1 MAEKIRWGIL
11 GTGSIARKF
20 AEGLKALDDAELVA
34 VGSRTQQSADAFGD
48 AFGVPHR
55 RASYEALAS
64 DADVDVIY
72 VATPHALHKDNTILC
87 LRAGKPVLCEK
98 PFAINAREAE
108 EMIRCARERK
118 LFLME
123 AMWSR
128 FFPITFKV
136 RELLRGGVIGEPRML
151 TADFGFRTRINP
163 KGRLFDPALGGGA
176 LLDVGVYPV
185 SLSSMIFGTPTRIAG
200 MAHLGETGVDEQAAI
215 ILGFPGG
222 ALSILY
228 TAIRTRTPQEAVIMG
243 THGQI
248 RIHSAW
254 WRPTKMTVT
263 GFAQRDTASPEVVE
277 LPYEGNGYNYEA
289 AEVMQCLHAGKQ
301 ESDLMPLDETLA
313 IMRTL
318 DEIRAQWHLKYPMEA
333 AYASEL
339 RPRSI

>member
-11 GTGSIARKF
+11 GTGAIAKKF
-20 AEGLKALDDAELVA
+20 AEGLKLLDDAELAA

-48 AFGVPHR
+48 AFRVLHR
-55 RASYEALAS
+55 HASYEGLVS

-72 VATPHALHKDNTILC
+72 VATPHSLHKDNTILC
-87 LRAGKPVLCEK
+87 LEAGKPVLCEK

-108 EMIRCARERK
+108 EMVRCARERK

-128 FFPITFKV
+128 FFPIMFKV
-136 RELLRGGVIGEPRML
+136 RELLQGEVIGEPRML
-151 TADFGFRTRINP
+151 TADFGFRAKMDPET
-163 KGRLFDPALGGGA
+163 RLFNPALGGGA

-200 MAHLGETGVDEQAAI
+200 MAHLGDMGVDEQAAI

-222 ALSILY
+222 ELAVLH
-228 TAIRTRTPQEAVIMG
+228 TAIRTRTPQEAIIMG
-243 THGQI
+243 TDGHV

-254 WRPTKMTVT
+254 WHPTRMTVT
-263 GFAQRDTASPEVVE
+263 GFGKKEAASPEVVE
-277 LPYEGNGYNYEA
+277 LPYEGNGYHYEA
-289 AEVMQCLHAGKQ
+289 TEVMQCLHAGKR
-301 ESDLMPLDETLA
+301 ESNVIPLDETLA

-318 DEIRAQWHLKYPMEA
+318 DEIRTQWGLKYPMEL
-333 AYASEL
+333 E
-339 RPRSI
+339 